1 MLKTSVFSSEAR
13 PRLGA
18 ALPIFSSVLSVLSY
32 WVLVWLVGWFS
43 AGLGPSRLSAQV
55 ANYERPPI
63 DYLRAEVNDPIAR
76 LNQRLASGEVSLAHD
91 PRHGYLP
98 AILEALDV
106 PVSSQTLV
114 FSKTSLQLQRIS
126 PRLPRALYFNDE
138 VYVGYCQRGD
148 VLEFGATDAWQ
159 GATFYTLEQS
169 IDERPQFVRDQG
181 SCLSCHASSR
191 TQNVPGYLIRSVYP
205 NGAGHPILGSGTYTT
220 DHTSPFAERW
230 GGWYV
235 TGQHGDMR
243 HMGNQVY
250 AKNETRSADL
260 EPGANVTALDAWI
273 RPAAYLSP
281 HSDLVALMVLEH
293 QTQMH
298 NALAAANYE
307 TRLAL
312 HQSNQMNALLD
323 RPAESI
329 SDSAQ
334 RRIDA
339 VVEQV
344 VRQLLF
350 CDEFVLTSPVSG
362 TSSFTVDFAV
372 RGPVDA
378 QGRSLRQFD
387 LQTRLFRYPCSYL
400 IYSES
405 FRQLPR
411 VAHAAVVQRLTE
423 VLTAASPVVGFE
435 HLSDQDRRA
444 ILAILRGTHPDF
456 AETTVVGQ

>member
-1 MLKTSVFSSEAR
+1 MLKPKFIFAAD
-13 PRLGA
+13 RLGSGVSHTSFWTRQA
-18 ALPIFSSVLSVLSY
+18 S
-32 WVLVWLVGWFS
+32 VWL
-43 AGLGPSRLSAQV
+43 GLGLGVCGWLAQASAQV

-63 DYLRAEVNDPIAR
+63 DYLQAEVHDPIAR
-76 LNQRLASGEVSLAHD
+76 LNQQLASGEVTLAHD

-148 VLEFGATDAWQ
+148 VLEFGATDPWQ
-159 GATFYTLEQS
+159 GATFYTLEQTP
-169 IDERPQFVRDQG
+169 DERPQFVRDQG

-205 NGAGHPILGSGTYTT
+205 NGAGHPILGSGTFTT
-220 DHTSPFAERW
+220 DHKSPFAERW

-250 AKNETRSADL
+250 TKDKTRTADL
-260 EPGANVTALDAWI
+260 EPGANLMSLESLFRTE
-273 RPAAYLSP
+273 AYLSS

-298 NALAAANYE
+298 NALVAANYE

-312 HQSNQMNALLD
+312 HQSQQMNALLD

-362 TSSFTVDFAV
+362 TSTFAVDFAA
-372 RGPVDA
+372 RGPVDP

-405 FRQLPR
+405 FRKLPR
-411 VAHAAVVQRLTE
+411 VAHAAVVHRLTE
-423 VLTAASPVVGFE
+423 ILTAADPVAGFE
-435 HLSDQDRRA
+435 HLSSSDREA
-444 ILAILRGTHPDF
+444 VLEILRVTHPDF
-456 AETTVVGQ
+456 AATTVVGQ

>member
-1 MLKTSVFSSEAR
+1 MPSARLLTTEAWPRRGVAR
-13 PRLGA
+13 PRE
-18 ALPIFSSVLSVLSY
+18 LSACGVRGV
-32 WVLVWLVGWFS
+32 WATVWLLGWLGFGVGT
-43 AGLGPSRLSAQV
+43 ARLSAQV
-55 ANYERPPI
+55 ATYERPPI
-63 DYLRAEVNDPIAR
+63 DYLRAEVHDPVAR
-76 LNQRLASGEVSLAHD
+76 LNQRLASGEVTLAHD

-148 VLEFGATDAWQ
+148 VLEFGATDPWQ

-169 IDERPQFVRDQG
+169 VDERPQFVRDQG

-273 RPAAYLSP
+273 RPEAYLSP

-307 TRLAL
+307 SRLAL
-312 HQSNQMNALLD
+312 HQSYQMNALLD

-362 TSSFTVDFAV
+362 TSSFAAEFAA
-372 RGPVDA
+372 RGPVDP
-378 QGRSLRQFD
+378 QGRGLRQFD

-411 VAHAAVVQRLTE
+411 VAHAGVVQRLME
-423 VLTAASPVVGFE
+423 ILSAVAPAAGFE

-444 ILAILRGTHPDF
+444 ILEILRATHPDF
-456 AETTVVGQ
+456 AATAVVGQ